1 MPKANRT
8 PLEVFYGFKILP
20 ILTAENT
27 RHYLYMRK
35 HENKSAM
42 EGPLASDRTLFLV
55 NLPVDATMEHLRHLF
70 QAEGGI
76 EKIYYHN
83 ASQPTLAYNEEEE
96 DSEQEDNMDDTD
108 QVQRSKRRKT
118 KTQRQQKEQQS
129 RELRR
134 IFHSGASAHIVFVES
149 DVLDKVLNMPMKD
162 RKWFA
167 PNKQQPLGF
176 NRYLL
181 SYDLSRP
188 DHDQLQQ
195 QVDTFMVKFK
205 ADEYEKEREAMERMS
220 KMDEDGF
227 VVVSRTKKRSR
238 ATDGEVA
245 VQSFGAATFDPSKV
259 KKKELTDFYRFQV
272 REAKKNELMN
282 LRRQFEEDKAKIE
295 RQKQSRKF
303 KPY

>member
-1 MPKANRT
+1 MGRRNRFIRLWLLGYGSGLSASLSKPACHHHHLLRKQATWQPPFWTFRFYRSIKIPMPKANRT

-149 DVLDKVLNMPMKD
+149 DVLDKVLSMPMKD

-176 NRYLL
+176 NSMYLK
-181 SYDLSRP
+181 YIR
-188 DHDQLQQ
+188 
-195 QVDTFMVKFK
+195 
-205 ADEYEKEREAMERMS
+205 
-220 KMDEDGF
+220 
-227 VVVSRTKKRSR
+227 
-238 ATDGEVA
+238 
-245 VQSFGAATFDPSKV
+245 
-259 KKKELTDFYRFQV
+259 V
-272 REAKKNELMN
+272 RWKL
-282 LRRQFEEDKAKIE
+282 I
-295 RQKQSRKF
+295 
-303 KPY
+303 